1 MLMHLNCS
9 YLHDNPNFIHFIP
22 QFPLE
27 NKLTIIIILQTY
39 FVNAFKTK
47 GEIFLYTFLAGI
59 ILLVVA
65 YFTYGKFVEKVFG
78 VKEERSTPAY
88 VNSDGVDYVPMST
101 AKNSLIQL
109 LNIAGT
115 GPIFGPIM
123 GALYGPVAFIWIVV
137 ACIFAGAVHDYLT
150 GMISIRNRGAHL
162 PALASKFLGKA
173 MKHVVNA
180 FAVLLLLLVG
190 TVFVTTPADL
200 LYVLMDGKVSFAI
213 IAGAIFIY
221 YILAT
226 LLPVDKIIGRLYPYF
241 GAVLLLSALGVGLG
255 LIFTGAPIPEL
266 SLSNFHPDNA
276 PIFPL
281 LFFTITCGALSGFHA
296 TQTPIISRTTQ
307 KEGQGRKIFYGMMIA
322 EGIIAMIWAAA
333 AMSLFD
339 GYNGLQGMLA
349 EGGPGLIVSEV
360 SIMLLGGIGGTIAV
374 LGVIVLP
381 ITSGDTAFRSARMI
395 IAEYI
400 NFAQK
405 KITSRLWIA
414 IPLFAVSAV
423 LTQIDFNLLWRYF
436 SWSNQATA
444 VIALFVG
451 SMYLYIAKKNYFI
464 SLIPGTF
471 MLLMVLTY
479 ILNAKIGFGLSW
491 STSWIGGAIGTVI
504 LLVLF
509 FMAGNKARANNV
521 PLEDDIS
528 NWKQSA

>member
-1 MLMHLNCS
+1 M
-9 YLHDNPNFIHFIP
+9 
-22 QFPLE
+22 
-27 NKLTIIIILQTY
+27 
-39 FVNAFKTK
+39 
-47 GEIFLYTFLAGI
+47 YTFLAGVV
-59 ILLVVA
+59 LLIA
-65 YFTYGKFVEKVFG
+65 GYFTYGKFIEKVFG
-78 VKEERSTPAY
+78 VKEERATPAY
-88 VNSDGVDYVPMST
+88 VNNDGVDYVPMST

-115 GPIFGPIM
+115 GPVFGPIM

-137 ACIFAGAVHDYLT
+137 GCIFAGAVHDYLT

-162 PALASKFLGKA
+162 PELASKFLGKA

-190 TVFVTTPADL
+190 TVFVSTPASL
-200 LYVLMDGKVSFAI
+200 LHVLMNGKVALGI
-213 IAGAIFIY
+213 IITVIFLY

-241 GAVLLLSALGVGLG
+241 GAVLLISALGVGIG
-255 LIFTGAPIPEL
+255 LIVKGASIPEL

-307 KEGQGRKIFYGMMIA
+307 KEKQGRKIFYGMMIA

-339 GYNGLQGMLA
+339 GYGGLQEMLA
-349 EGGPGLIVSEV
+349 AGGPGLIVSEV
-360 SIMLLGGIGGTIAV
+360 STMMLGAIGGTIAV
-374 LGVIVLP
+374 LGVVVLP

-395 IAEYI
+395 IAEYFNI
-400 NFAQK
+400 AQK
-405 KITSRLWIA
+405 KFSSRLWIA
-414 IPLFAVSAV
+414 IPLFAISVV

-436 SWSNQATA
+436 SWANQATA

-451 SMYLYIAKKNYFI
+451 AMYLYIAKKNYWI

-471 MLLMVLTY
+471 MLLMVITY
-479 ILNAKIGFGLSW
+479 ILNAKIGFGLSMNIA
-491 STSWIGGAIGTVI
+491 WIGGAIGTTILVI
-504 LLVLF
+504 LF
-509 FMAGNKARANNV
+509 FNAAKKARANNL
-521 PLEDDIS
+521 PLEEDIS
-528 NWKQSA
+528 DWNDVA